1 MPGCLNLDPPPSVA
15 APTGPIGSGAD
26 LKKGYSVNTC
36 PASIFPAHAGAATA
50 ILVAIIDLDQALESG
65 VDAAGNH
72 LKLGVRQRFQAEII
86 VRTSRGCGGSDVGV
100 ARNHV
105 TGCHGAQK

>member
-1 MPGCLNLDPPPSVA
+1 
-15 APTGPIGSGAD
+15 
-26 LKKGYSVNTC
+26 
-36 PASIFPAHAGAATA
+36 
-50 ILVAIIDLDQALESG
+50 LESG

-72 LKLGVRQRFQAEII
+72 LKSGVRQRFQAEII